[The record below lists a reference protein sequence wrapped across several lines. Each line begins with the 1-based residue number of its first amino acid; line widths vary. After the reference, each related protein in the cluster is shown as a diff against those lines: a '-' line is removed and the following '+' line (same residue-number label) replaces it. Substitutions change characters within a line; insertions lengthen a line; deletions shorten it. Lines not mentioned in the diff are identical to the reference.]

1 MEFEDLKC
9 RLDDMESDSDYI
21 FEIVN
26 KIVKDCCENLDKYV
40 EYVKDRMSDAN
51 CELTNKELDDIIV
64 TIPTL
69 LYFVSV
75 QQEKLGIKHDIS
87 KLNRNA
93 VFNKEYL
100 NAPGTAGAKKA
111 QAESKVIN
119 DDIASII
126 FVRAY
131 NTIKSKVDAA
141 TEILQSA
148 KKVVSRRISEFELS
162 KVSVDRNKA
171 VF

>member
-1 MEFEDLKC
+1 
-9 RLDDMESDSDYI
+9 
-21 FEIVN
+21 
-26 KIVKDCCENLDKYV
+26 
-40 EYVKDRMSDAN
+40 
-51 CELTNKELDDIIV
+51 
-64 TIPTL
+64 
-69 LYFVSV
+69 
-75 QQEKLGIKHDIS
+75 
-87 KLNRNA
+87 